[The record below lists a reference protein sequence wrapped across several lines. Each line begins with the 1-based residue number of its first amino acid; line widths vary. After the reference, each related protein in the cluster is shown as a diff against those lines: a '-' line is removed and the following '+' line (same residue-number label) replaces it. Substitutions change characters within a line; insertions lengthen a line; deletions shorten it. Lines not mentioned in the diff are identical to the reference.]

1 LEPFDREKQVGS
13 SALPSKRNPQLSE
26 RASSLA
32 KLLRA
37 LVIPALENVP
47 LWHERDLSNSANE
60 RFLFPM
66 SFILTDEMLLLAFR
80 VLKGL
85 EVSPKNMERNLELS
99 QGAVLAE
106 RIVNMLVEKGV
117 ARQDAYDRV
126 RRVSV
131 RSLDSEVPFSKAI
144 QEDSFVSKRLT
155 LKEIKEALDYR
166 NYLGVTSQ
174 LINMA
179 LNE

>member
-1 LEPFDREKQVGS
+1 M
-13 SALPSKRNPQLSE
+13 
-26 RASSLA
+26 SSLA
-32 KLLRA
+32 KILRG
-37 LVIPALENVP
+37 LTVPALENIP

-66 SFILTDEMLLLAFR
+66 SFILTDEMLRLEYQ

-85 EVSPKNMERNLELS
+85 EVMPRIMERNLELS

-106 RIVNMLVEKGV
+106 RVVNMLVEKGV

-126 RRVSV
+126 RKISMK
-131 RSLDSEVPFSKAI
+131 SIDTGAPFVKVLGDDA
-144 QEDSFVSKRLT
+144 FVSKRLRPV
-155 LKEIKEALDYR
+155 EIKAALDYTS
-166 NYLGVTSQ
+166 YLGVASQ